1 MINTFRRTI
10 AITHSL
16 RHTMQTSHSPQ
27 LVVVTMFAPR
37 KRKPTDVRMRIDL
50 IRFTTTFRTHMMM
63 RYEYVIFTISWI
75 IQTHLRS
82 LTSKWTDIDVR
93 EDGRTDRKLL
103 GISLAKN
110 GKTKKININL
120 LWQDIFF
127 ATLFAPSPPSG

>member
-82 LTSKWTDIDVR
+82 LTGKWTDIVVR
-93 EDGRTDRKLL
+93 EDGRITNWW
-103 GISLAKN
+103 A
-110 GKTKKININL
+110 
-120 LWQDIFF
+120 
-127 ATLFAPSPPSG
+127 